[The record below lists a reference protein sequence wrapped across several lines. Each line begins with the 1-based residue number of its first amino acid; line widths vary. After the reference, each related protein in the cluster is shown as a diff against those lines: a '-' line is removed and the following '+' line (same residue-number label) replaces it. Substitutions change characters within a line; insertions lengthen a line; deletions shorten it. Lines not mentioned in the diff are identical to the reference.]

1 MLRLVVYGFAVTV
14 IVNEQVPV
22 PRPLTVV
29 LADTVQMRRDVE
41 LTTTRTLAPLVL
53 GRPALR
59 AMVET
64 DTDLP
69 LVTDVEVFLVTG
81 PGFTDAETTHVPAFK
96 PTTFDPDILQIVV
109 LEEPTFA
116 VAVVPFG
123 AVFPAVTS
131 AETSDN
137 DFPFATA
144 GVPIFTGV
152 YEALAEVVA
161 VLCPTVVLVR
171 FVIAP
176 DAVTVFKSIDGCE

>member
-69 LVTDVEVFLVTG
+69 
-81 PGFTDAETTHVPAFK
+81 
-96 PTTFDPDILQIVV
+96 
-109 LEEPTFA
+109 
-116 VAVVPFG
+116 
-123 AVFPAVTS
+123 
-131 AETSDN
+131 
-137 DFPFATA
+137 
-144 GVPIFTGV
+144 
-152 YEALAEVVA
+152 
-161 VLCPTVVLVR
+161 
-171 FVIAP
+171 
-176 DAVTVFKSIDGCE
+176 

>member
-14 IVNEQVPV
+14 MVNEQVPV

-109 LEEPTFA
+109 LEEP
-116 VAVVPFG
+116 FG